1 MVDLPPIGV
10 PRSIHQSDTSE
21 NPPVMASIRVEA
33 HPVRTFPVSQSSV
46 GDCRM
51 TNTSPIM
58 STGIWRSAVLS
69 SSGTPA
75 RISLAANHM
84 RASSPGR
91 AWRRHGRLEAARGES
106 SASHIGV
113 FWYVRTHRW
122 FSVLSKRLSVCDFF
136 VELSRSR
143 PTIDPRGRFA
153 IPRLTPILAI
163 GRRRPRRI
171 PPNSSL
177 AWVATISTQAP
188 SRAGGPLGKGP
199 GLRFGSMRA
208 RRQ

>member
-1 MVDLPPIGV
+1 MVGDSLNHSPLTLVQPDGRFAADRCSEVNSSVRHVGKSAGYGV
-10 PRSIHQSDTSE
+10 DPGGG
-21 NPPVMASIRVEA
+21 ASCQDI
-33 HPVRTFPVSQSSV
+33 PVSQSSV

-58 STGIWRSAVLS
+58 STGIWRAAVLS

-113 FWYVRTHRW
+113 FWCVRTHRW

-153 IPRLTPILAI
+153 ISRLTLFLGRLAD
-163 GRRRPRRI
+163 
-171 PPNSSL
+171 
-177 AWVATISTQAP
+177 
-188 SRAGGPLGKGP
+188 GP
-199 GLRFGSMRA
+199 GAFRHTPPSLGSQQFRCKP
-208 RRQ
+208 RPGLEGL